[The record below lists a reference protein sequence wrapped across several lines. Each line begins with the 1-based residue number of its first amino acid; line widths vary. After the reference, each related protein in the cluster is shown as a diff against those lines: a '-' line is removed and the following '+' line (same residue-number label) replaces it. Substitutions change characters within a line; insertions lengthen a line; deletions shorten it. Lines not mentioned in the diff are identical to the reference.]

1 VDTEVA
7 AAITGA
13 VSGGVISVVGTII
26 SQWLSGRERERMNV
40 RLEKERAD
48 ERTNDL
54 QERTQAKR
62 EEFLFRALEH
72 FGGHTQERS
81 VGIAIAEAYWKSTP
95 EQLDVLVPLLLNQ
108 LVYLLAV
115 QPSNKTADAAHER
128 QNVRRI
134 AQLLA
139 RIDKVDRFRDSYEF
153 SLRAIERKRAGRGID
168 LSPDPEIKSGV
179 DQFLGNVAA
188 KLRAEPSQAVPHR

>member
-1 VDTEVA
+1 VDTEVI

-13 VSGGVISVVGTII
+13 VSGGVISAAGTIV
-26 SQWLSGRERERMNV
+26 SQWFSGRERERMNV
-40 RLEKERAD
+40 RLEKER
-48 ERTNDL
+48 ERM
-54 QERTQAKR
+54 RI

-72 FGGHTQERS
+72 FGGRTQERS

-115 QPSNKTADAAHER
+115 QDSEKSADAAHER

-134 AQLLA
+134 VELLA
-139 RIDKVDRFRDSYEF
+139 QIDEVDRFRDSYES
-153 SLRAIERKRAGRGID
+153 SLRAIRRKRAGRGID
-168 LSPDPEIKSGV
+168 LSSDPAG
-179 DQFLGNVAA
+179 
-188 KLRAEPSQAVPHR
+188 LRRSVRLSDW